1 MNPKKMQALMKQMG
15 IKSEEMPCSRAVFE
29 KEDGSKIVV
38 ENPAVTKIEMKGQVT
53 FQVMGEV
60 KEEKTVDAQKGDVE
74 IIMEQ
79 TGAPKEKAEAA
90 LARGAFDEAERLAGK
105 AKESAIIA
113 VGEQKK

>member
-1 MNPKKMQALMKQMG
+1 MMPGMNPKQMSALMKQMG
-15 IKSEEMPCSRAVFE
+15 IKSEEMACSRAVFE

-90 LARGAFDEAERLAGK
+90 LAEADGNLA
-105 AKESAIIA
+105 EAITKLQP
-113 VGEQKK
+113 G